1 MLVSLCTDEC
11 WGSGQKGRGMKEK
24 SEFDLIRWFL
34 VGKRREKSASNSE
47 KNTEKNLE
55 RADGLTKCKLGRPGD
70 TWL

>member
-1 MLVSLCTDEC
+1 
-11 WGSGQKGRGMKEK
+11 MKEK

>member
-1 MLVSLCTDEC
+1 
-11 WGSGQKGRGMKEK
+11 MKEK

-47 KNTEKNLE
+47 NTEKNLE